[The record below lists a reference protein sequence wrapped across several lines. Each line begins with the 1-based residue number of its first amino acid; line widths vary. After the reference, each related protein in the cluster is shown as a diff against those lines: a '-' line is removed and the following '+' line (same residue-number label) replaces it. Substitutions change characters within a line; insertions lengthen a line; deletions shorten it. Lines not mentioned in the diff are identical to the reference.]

1 MNTVFPDEMSQRDLH
16 QFMLGSVIPRPIAF
30 VSTVSKNGI
39 NNLAPFSYF
48 NAISSLPPVLA
59 FSMSRRTDGS
69 KKDTH
74 TNLIDTGEC
83 VIHMV
88 NYETCYKMAIAGV
101 DFPPETDE
109 FIKCGLTQTDSRLV
123 KPRGIAEAPVRFE
136 CKLNRITELGNAEST
151 TSLAIVNVLCIHY
164 DGKIMNSEN
173 RIMPE
178 MLDPVGR
185 LGRTNY
191 LQFNKEN
198 VFGIALSRKE
208 LPIGFDNLPR
218 SILSSKILSG
228 NDIAQIAGL
237 TKLPSKE
244 LIDVQ
249 YIKFGSPLPDID
261 TLHEI
266 ARKDIRSGNIEIAA
280 AILMIPQ
287 YYDL

>member
-1 MNTVFPDEMSQRDLH
+1 MKIVFPDEMSKRDLH

-30 VSTVSKNGI
+30 VSTVSNNGV

-48 NAISSLPPVLA
+48 NAISSLPPILA
-59 FSMSRRTDGS
+59 FSMSRRPDGS

-74 TNLIDTGEC
+74 ANLIDNGEC

-88 NYETCYKMAIAGV
+88 NFETCHKMAIAGV
-101 DFPPETDE
+101 DFPPDTDE
-109 FIKCGLTQTDSRLV
+109 FIKCGLTQADSQMV
-123 KPRGIAEAPVRFE
+123 KPRAIAEAPVRFE
-136 CKLNRITELGNAEST
+136 CKLDRIIELGNIQSP
-151 TSLAIVNVLCIHY
+151 TSLAIVDVLCIHY
-164 DGKIMNSEN
+164 NERIMSNKN
-173 RIMPE
+173 RIIPE

-191 LQFNKEN
+191 LRFNEEN
-198 VFGIALSRKE
+198 VFSIALSRKE

-218 SILSSKILSG
+218 SILISKILSG

-237 TKLPSKE
+237 TELPSAE
-244 LIDVQ
+244 LIDDQ
-249 YIKFGSPLPDID
+249 YKKFGSAQQEID

-266 ARKDIRSGNIEIAA
+266 AQKEIILGNIEIAA
-280 AILMIPQ
+280 AILLIPE